1 MVAVISGATKGVGKA
16 LAIALAKEG
25 FSLALNARNKNDL
38 EQLQSELLRNYSS
51 NVFIYVGDL
60 SDKNSALDFSTKVLS
75 EFKNIDVLI
84 NNVGKYDLDKI
95 TDDGVDLDDMM
106 KTNLNSAYYLTKHL
120 SINMCKNGKG
130 HIFNICSVLSLM
142 PRSTAATYTI
152 SKHAL
157 KGFNDV
163 LREEMREYG
172 VKVTAI
178 YPGSINTS
186 SWEGIVAPKELFVQ
200 PDDIVNIVK
209 TCLHTSKNA
218 NIEAIVIKPLD
229 KKY

>member
-1 MVAVISGATKGVGKA
+1 MIAVISGATRGVGKS

-25 FSLALNARNKNDL
+25 FSLALTARSLNDL
-38 EQLQSELLRNYSS
+38 EQLQSELIRNYSS
-51 NVFIYVGDL
+51 NVFIYACDL
-60 SDKNSALDFSTKVLS
+60 SDKNKALDFSNKVLA
-75 EFKNIDVLI
+75 EFKNIGVLI
-84 NNVGKYDLDKI
+84 NNVGKYDLDRI
-95 TDDGVDLDDMM
+95 TDDDVDLESMM
-106 KTNLNSAYYLTKHL
+106 STNLNAAYYLTKHL
-120 SINMCKNGKG
+120 SRNMCKNGKG
-130 HIFNICSVLSLM
+130 HIFNICSVLSLS

-218 NIEAIVIKPLD
+218 NIEEVVIKPLD

>member
-60 SDKNSALDFSTKVLS
+60 SDKNSALDFSTKVIN

-218 NIEAIVIKPLD
+218 NIEEIVIKPLD

>member
-1 MVAVISGATKGVGKA
+1 MVAVISGATKGLGKS

-25 FSLALNARNKNDL
+25 YSLALNARNKNDL
-38 EQLQSELLRNYSS
+38 EQLQSELVRNYSS
-51 NVFIYVGDL
+51 NVFIYVADL
-60 SDKNSALDFSTKVLS
+60 SDKNNALDFSNKVLG
-75 EFKNIDVLI
+75 EFKNVDVLI

-130 HIFNICSVLSLM
+130 HIFNICSVLSLI

-209 TCLHTSKNA
+209 TCLHNSKNA
-218 NIEAIVIKPLD
+218 NIEEIVIKPLD

>member
-25 FSLALNARNKNDL
+25 FSLALNARNTNDL
-38 EQLQSELLRNYSS
+38 EQLQSELVRNYSS

-60 SDKNSALDFSTKVLS
+60 SDKDSALDFSAKVLS

-95 TDDGVDLDDMM
+95 TDDGIDLDDMM

-218 NIEAIVIKPLD
+218 NIEEIVIKPLD

>member
-60 SDKNSALDFSTKVLS
+60 SDKNTALDFSSKVLS

-218 NIEAIVIKPLD
+218 NIEEIVIKPLD

>member
-60 SDKNSALDFSTKVLS
+60 SDKDSALDFSTKVLS

-106 KTNLNSAYYLTKHL
+106 KTNLNSAYYLTKYL

-218 NIEAIVIKPLD
+218 NIEEIVIKPLD

>member
-1 MVAVISGATKGVGKA
+1 MVAVISGATKGVGKSLA
-16 LAIALAKEG
+16 LALAKEG
-25 FSLALNARNKNDL
+25 FSLALSARNKNDL
-38 EQLQSELLRNYSS
+38 EQLQSELVRNYSS
-51 NVFIYVGDL
+51 NVFIYAADL
-60 SDKNSALDFSTKVLS
+60 SDKNSVLDFSAKVLN

-84 NNVGKYDLDKI
+84 NNVGKYDLDRI

-209 TCLHTSKNA
+209 ACLHTSKNA
-218 NIEAIVIKPLD
+218 NIEEVVIKPLN
-229 KKY
+229 KNY

>member
-106 KTNLNSAYYLTKHL
+106 KTNLNSAYYLTKYL

-218 NIEAIVIKPLD
+218 NIEEIVIKPLD

>member
-209 TCLHTSKNA
+209 TCLDTSKNA
-218 NIEAIVIKPLD
+218 NIEEIVIKPLD

>member
-60 SDKNSALDFSTKVLS
+60 SDKNTALDFSSKVLS

-218 NIEAIVIKPLD
+218 NIEDIVIKPLD

>member
-1 MVAVISGATKGVGKA
+1 
-16 LAIALAKEG
+16 
-25 FSLALNARNKNDL
+25 
-38 EQLQSELLRNYSS
+38 
-51 NVFIYVGDL
+51 
-60 SDKNSALDFSTKVLS
+60 
-75 EFKNIDVLI
+75 
-84 NNVGKYDLDKI
+84 
-95 TDDGVDLDDMM
+95 
-106 KTNLNSAYYLTKHL
+106 
-120 SINMCKNGKG
+120 
-130 HIFNICSVLSLM
+130 M

-218 NIEAIVIKPLD
+218 NIEEIVIKPLD

>member
-25 FSLALNARNKNDL
+25 FSLVLNARNKNDL
-38 EQLQSELLRNYSS
+38 EQLQLELLRNYSS

-60 SDKNSALDFSTKVLS
+60 SDKNSALDFSAKVLS
-75 EFKNIDVLI
+75 EFKKIDVLI
-84 NNVGKYDLDKI
+84 NNVGKYDLDKV

-218 NIEAIVIKPLD
+218 NIEEIVIKPLD